1 MLHVF
6 LAFVVL
12 GNKLQYLELNYDCL
26 FVCLFMIYFRPTFAS
41 NG

>member
-26 FVCLFMIYFRPTFAS
+26 FVYDLFQTHICK
-41 NG
+41 